1 MNVNTRV
8 MYQIPFQNVE
18 RTVRTAIIIKVIHP
32 IIRRC
37 VVIRHLYK
45 LIIFVICNGKLG
57 PFNDPLPMI
66 MACRQLCDVPLDAW
80 LSGYGFQ
87 AVAAVVGGHGM

>member
-1 MNVNTRV
+1 MNINTRV
-8 MYQIPFQNVE
+8 MNQIPFWNVK
-18 RTVRTAIIIKVIHP
+18 RTVGTAIIIKVIHP

-37 VVIRHLYK
+37 VIIHHLYK
-45 LIIFVICNGKLG
+45 LIVFIVCYSKLG

-66 MACRQLCDVPLDAW
+66 TACRQLRNVPLDAW

-87 AVAAVVGGHGM
+87 AVAGVVGGHGT